1 MYLTRTSSH
10 PAAASGSRPR
20 FRRRR
25 LGDGSGWRCGVSV
38 PAEGSL
44 CETCLVTW
52 RRATVLSTMCRCTG
66 NPSPTV
72 MR

>member
-1 MYLTRTSSH
+1 MMYLTRTSSH

-44 CETCLVTW
+44 SGQRLP
-52 RRATVLSTMCRCTG
+52 ATGIAGV
-66 NPSPTV
+66 
-72 MR
+72 